1 MSNIGQYFR
10 NHISHKIKNKHSFLG
25 KYCVIFNQRREILK
39 FSLANMGEDSNMG
52 EYLKLDD
59 VIPMKGS
66 SYSIKNWGK
75 EKDVEE

>member
-1 MSNIGQYFR
+1 
-10 NHISHKIKNKHSFLG
+10 
-25 KYCVIFNQRREILK
+25 
-39 FSLANMGEDSNMG
+39 MGEDSNMG